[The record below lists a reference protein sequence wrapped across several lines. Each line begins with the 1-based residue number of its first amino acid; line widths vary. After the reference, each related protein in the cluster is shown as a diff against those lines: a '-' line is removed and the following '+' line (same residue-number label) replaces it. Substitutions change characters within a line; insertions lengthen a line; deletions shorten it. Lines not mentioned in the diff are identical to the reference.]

1 MSHRIAI
8 YPGSFDPITL
18 GHLNIIGR
26 AKRAVDELIVAV
38 VRNPG
43 KNPMFTAAE
52 RVEMIETLT
61 ADCSGVRVESF
72 EGLLIHYVRSRGA
85 RFIIRGLRAVSDFE
99 YEFQMAVQNRHLA
112 PEVDTLFMMT
122 EAEHFYVS
130 SRMAKEIAMLD
141 GDVSHMVPQL
151 VVERMRDKRRSP

>member
-1 MSHRIAI
+1 MTHRIAI

-18 GHLNIIGR
+18 GHLNIIQR
-26 AKRAVDELIVAV
+26 AKSAVDELIVAV

-43 KNPMFTAAE
+43 KDPMFTAAE

-61 ADCSGVRVESF
+61 CGCPGVTVESF

-85 RFIIRGLRAVSDFE
+85 KFIIRGLRAVSDFE

-112 PEVDTLFMMT
+112 PEVDTLYMMT
-122 EAEHFYVS
+122 EAQHFYVS

-141 GDVSHMVPQL
+141 GDVSHMVPEL
-151 VVERMRDKRRSP
+151 VVQRMRDKRRTP